1 MGLWS
6 PLKNQIIYE
15 VGSVQKIPEIPDELK
30 LIYKTVWEIKQ
41 RTLVDMAADH
51 GCYIDQSQSL
61 NIHTDGPTQ
70 FWKAY
75 FHGCDYNMKV
85 ELSYENNGGVATF
98 LSFGLKVFLKV
109 CVYDVNH
116 GDQPR
121 SLTDVKE
128 IKKDVVS
135 DFMLYDCKPREGN
148 NIGVGIR
155 ICMQNLRVEIRRE
168 LYRTNDFAD
177 AEDCEEVE
185 SAREWNSAEAFGSDS
200 EDDVEYEEENNHNL
214 LNRRQLPTHPLAVV
228 IYEALNGYRVGGR
241 KLLSS

>member
-15 VGSVQKIPEIPDELK
+15 VGSVQRIPEIPDELK

-75 FHGCDYNMKV
+75 FHGCDYNMKDSKNV
-85 ELSYENNGGVATF
+85 GSKLEFS
-98 LSFGLKVFLKV
+98 
-109 CVYDVNH
+109 VYDVNH

-121 SLTDVKE
+121 SLPDVKE
-128 IKKDVVS
+128 IKKDDV
-135 DFMLYDCKPREGN
+135 FLCEYEYDIHWHSFKHIVDIDDGE
-148 NIGVGIR
+148 
-155 ICMQNLRVEIRRE
+155 
-168 LYRTNDFAD
+168 
-177 AEDCEEVE
+177 EDCEEAE

-214 LNRRQLPTHPLAVV
+214 LNRRQLPTHPLAV
-228 IYEALNGYRVGGR
+228 NSR
-241 KLLSS
+241 KGQIFELQKIGAKKIPENVRSHKLTELEKAKATLLLATLPK